1 MALSFSCDEEK
12 KVITKDGRELGMLS
26 GAVLD
31 TKTWTVIYLQ
41 IRVTKELLAELGKKK
56 PFGKPGT
63 ISFATTHVGP
73 VGDVIQLNVDMK
85 DLPDHLH
92 A

>member
-1 MALSFSCDEEK
+1 MGLSFNCAEEK
-12 KVITKDGRELGMLS
+12 KVITRDGRELGMLS
-26 GAVLD
+26 GAMLD
-31 TKTWTVIYLQ
+31 PKLWTVSYLQ
-41 IRVTKELLAELGKKK
+41 VRVTKELLLELGKKK

-63 ISFATTHVGP
+63 ISFGTAIVTV

-85 DLPDHLH
+85 DLPEYLH

>member
-1 MALSFSCDEEK
+1 MGLSFSCDEEK
-12 KVITKDGRELGMLS
+12 KVITRDGRELGLLS
-26 GAVLD
+26 GAMLD
-31 TKTWTVIYLQ
+31 TKTWTVNYLQ
-41 IRVTKELLAELGKKK
+41 VRVSKELLLELGKKK

-63 ISFATTHVGP
+63 ISFATTVVAV
-73 VGDVIQLNVDMK
+73 VGDVITLNVDMK

>member
-1 MALSFSCDEEK
+1 MALSFDCAEEK
-12 KVITKDGRELGMLS
+12 KVITKDGRELGLIS
-26 GAVLD
+26 GAMLD
-31 TKTWTVIYLQ
+31 TKTWAVIYLQ
-41 IRVTKELLAELGKKK
+41 VRVPKELLVELGKKK

-63 ISFATTHVGP
+63 ISFATNVIAA
-73 VGDVIQLNVDMK
+73 VGDVITLNVDMK